1 MRMKQ
6 VELRCATYK
15 FSEQTREKI
24 ERIKADRQKADQSL
38 FGDATYLSNTDV
50 LRFLIDQEIL
60 AIERRA
66 AERVAQDHDKQRKE
80 VKIANQRARRL
91 LKKGSGK

>member
-1 MRMKQ
+1 MKK
-6 VELRCATYK
+6 VELRCVTYK
-15 FSEQTREKI
+15 FSEKTREKI
-24 ERIKADRQKADQSL
+24 ERIKLDRSNEDKL
-38 FGDATYLSNTDV
+38 IFGFTTALTNTDV

-60 AIERRA
+60 AIERRS
-66 AERVAQDHDKQRKE
+66 AESAAQDQAMQRKE